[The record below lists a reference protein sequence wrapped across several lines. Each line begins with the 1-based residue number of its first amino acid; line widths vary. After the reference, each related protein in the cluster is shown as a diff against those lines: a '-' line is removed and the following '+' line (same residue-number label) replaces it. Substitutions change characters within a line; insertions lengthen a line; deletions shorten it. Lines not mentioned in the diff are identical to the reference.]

1 MKKYIKLIV
10 TILCVFI
17 PAIVQGQ
24 EIIAGYSLGAGKYLL
39 SDLKT
44 LQEKSV
50 KEVQK
55 VFENYKSTETFPEGL
70 FHDAYLGI
78 KFSIHEIGL
87 KYDYLTS
94 GGLNHLADYSGEIK
108 EDMIVSGNALGLY
121 YKIHFLSI
129 PLNNHFRL
137 TAHAGIA
144 TGAIYNRIKDKRFFN
159 LYNPKP
165 AFSPYYSGGGIV
177 AVIGNYNRE
186 FEKIDETIK
195 FRSTNWYAQP
205 NVGIQL
211 EFKNTVFLNISAGY
225 LFDNQGKL
233 QTANENTIDNIIV
246 NYPNS
251 SGYYE
256 NSIYYYN
263 VPGREYNAG
272 IDWTG
277 LRLSVGI
284 GFAFSIAK

>member
-1 MKKYIKLIV
+1 MKKHIKSIV
-10 TILCVFI
+10 IILCLFI
-17 PAIVQGQ
+17 PTVVLGQ
-24 EIIAGYSLGAGKYLL
+24 EIVAGYSLGSGRYLL

-50 KEVQK
+50 KEAQK
-55 VFENYKSTETFPEGL
+55 IFENYKSTETFPEGL
-70 FHDAYLGI
+70 FHDAYFGI

-94 GGLNHLADYSGEIK
+94 GGRNHLADYSGEIK
-108 EDMIVSGNALGLY
+108 EDLIVSGNALGLY

-144 TGAIYNRIKDKRFFN
+144 TGAIYNRIKGKHFFN
-159 LYNPKP
+159 LYNPKSVFGP
-165 AFSPYYSGGGIV
+165 SYYYPEGGI
-177 AVIGNYNRE
+177 ITMIPNYYNRE

-205 NVGIQL
+205 NIGIQL
-211 EFKNTVFLNISAGY
+211 GFKNTVFLNISAGY

-233 QTANENTIDNIIV
+233 QTANENTVNNI
-246 NYPNS
+246 
-251 SGYYE
+251 E
-256 NSIYYYN
+256 DYYYS
-263 VPGREYNAG
+263 VPGKEYNVG

-277 LRLSVGI
+277 LRLSIGI